1 MSEPGSHAESKWI
14 DDLTSDTAVGKAARR
29 ALDSRLSHVRQTLR
43 QAGQWGPDSEP
54 IHHLRV
60 ATRRASAALDA
71 FGDMLPRKIDR
82 RTRRTLK
89 QLRRAAGGARDADVF
104 LEGVRGWAVHRSP
117 AARPG
122 LHFLLGHAFSR
133 RQAAQA
139 TFAAAIENVT
149 DGLDDLFS
157 DVAGRVHGGKKE
169 TLKDRARP
177 IMSDLLD
184 EFSTSAGGN
193 LEDSTKLHRVR
204 IIAKRLR
211 YALELFIVCFPPPV
225 RDQIYPHVEQVQELL
240 GQAND
245 SSRAISGLD
254 DLLKAVRE
262 NQPSLWDLVRGG
274 IEELRTHHQQRLRD
288 SRNAFADWWRKW
300 NAMKPEIALGLSATH
315 ENPDLPTIAPSASP
329 LPSGSK

>member
-14 DDLTSDTAVGKAARR
+14 DDLTSETTVGKAARR

-43 QAGQWGPDSEP
+43 QAGHWGPDSEP
-54 IHHLRV
+54 VHHLRV

-71 FGDMLPRKIDR
+71 FGDMLPRKIER
-82 RTRRTLK
+82 RTRKTLK
-89 QLRRAAGGARDADVF
+89 HLRRAAGGARDADVF

-122 LHFLLGHAFSR
+122 LHFLLGHSFSR

-157 DVAGRVHGGKKE
+157 DVAGRVRGGKKE
-169 TLKDRARP
+169 TLTDRAVP
-177 IMSDLLD
+177 IMSDLL
-184 EFSTSAGGN
+184 EELSTSAGGN
-193 LEDSTKLHRVR
+193 LEDHTKLHRVR

-211 YALELFIVCFPPPV
+211 YALELFIDCFPPSA
-225 RDQIYPHVEQVQELL
+225 REQIYPHVEQVQEIL

-300 NAMKPEIALGLSATH
+300 NAMKPETALGLTTAYATS
-315 ENPDLPTIAPSASP
+315 DAPTVATSPSP
-329 LPSGSK
+329 TPSGTK